1 MQKEIQVRRKEIQ
14 CKERLMISF
23 SASRTT
29 FSLPWMSGTQ
39 AAKQNGKVHFLDKSW
54 GKLKLLK
61 YNLAKKIEIK
71 IVGQF
76 YTIYEQKF
84 SNLRPCLSITFP
96 QGFSKSKKFLNLT
109 SGSGGKKT
117 FIQSEQMKNISFF
130 CPGDFT
136 PFMSKS
142 FKIWDHLFPL
152 LFLYGFQKS

>member
-1 MQKEIQVRRKEIQ
+1 MEQ
-14 CKERLMISF
+14 
-23 SASRTT
+23 
-29 FSLPWMSGTQ
+29 
-39 AAKQNGKVHFLDKSW
+39 
-54 GKLKLLK
+54 KLLNTSYQSSDASAIIFLHK
-61 YNLAKKIEIK
+61 KSGIRETKHLSTNADTSTDTKKILLVKQNLAKKIEIK
-71 IVGQF
+71 IVWRF

-130 CPGDFT
+130 CPGNFT

-142 FKIWDHLFPL
+142 FQI
-152 LFLYGFQKS
+152 